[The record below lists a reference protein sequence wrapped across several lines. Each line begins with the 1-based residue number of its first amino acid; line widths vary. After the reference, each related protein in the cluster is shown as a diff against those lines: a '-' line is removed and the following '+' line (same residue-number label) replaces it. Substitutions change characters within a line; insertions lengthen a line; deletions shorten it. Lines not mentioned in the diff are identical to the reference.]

1 MLTLKSILFP
11 TDFSDLSQHAF
22 ALACSLARDHSAK
35 IIVLHVYPPPVNYG
49 EIIARQQP
57 ESYEE
62 VLWENLENIRSS
74 DGSIEVEHHLVEGE
88 AAKEIVRLATEMDCD
103 MIVMGTHGRTGLGR
117 LLMGSTAEAVVRRA
131 PCPVLTLKT
140 PVHEEASVPVGGTAA
155 AVK

>member
-1 MLTLKSILFP
+1 MLNLRNILHP
-11 TDFSDLSQHAF
+11 TDFSELSQHAF
-22 ALACSLARDHSAK
+22 TLACSLARDHGAK

-57 ESYEE
+57 EPYED
-62 VLWENLENIRSS
+62 VLRHNLEEIRCL

-88 AAKEIVRLATEMDCD
+88 PAKEIVRLATEMDCD

-117 LLMGSTAEAVVRRA
+117 LFMGSTAEAVVRHA

-140 PVHEEASVPVGGTAA
+140 PLSEEAAVPVGESTTAA
-155 AVK
+155 V